1 MNKPAKDRSLRY
13 LSLVALF
20 CIVSV
25 IYLGRLFYIQ
35 IAGREG
41 EYDAGVRSRTV
52 TVQAVRGQIYD
63 RNGNVLVKNDYT
75 YDLTFSYAA
84 LSTQDQTRVNNLYL
98 KLLAALAECGEE
110 EAHSERFFPLD
121 GTYPYYSFSSAA
133 KDGDSVVYYRLQRVL
148 QDKGLASGIKA
159 SEFVKSYVQKNN
171 LLALDADGQ
180 RIFSDAEVHRLIRLY
195 YDFDAL
201 RFATNGQDYVFAKDV
216 SIRFLTMAKE
226 FGVSGVNVVYNVFR
240 SYAYPGYASHILGSV
255 GPIYSEEW
263 EYYNEQGYQMN
274 AIVGKSGCEAAFESY
289 LHGEDGELVIEEDA
303 KGNVLSYTMKKEPV
317 PGCDV
322 YLTLDIDLQ
331 IAAED
336 ALADNI
342 GRITSSD
349 AGATVVMDPTDFSVL
364 AIASYPTYDLSDYD
378 YNELAE
384 NEAKPLLNRAL
395 NGIYAPG
402 STFKLGVAALALT
415 DGVVTRD
422 ETVAC
427 TGKYHGILG
436 CSTHSTPGF
445 EHSAV
450 NVVRALAVSCN
461 SFFSEMGNRLG
472 IDRMEEALSN
482 FGFGKSTG
490 FELGGAVGTLA
501 GPTYRK
507 AVHGEEWTPGMT
519 WQAAIGQSDTQA
531 SPLQLA
537 AYVSTI
543 LNGGTR
549 YQSHLLKCV
558 YRYGEDT
565 PFYTFTQSDDTIL
578 DRFPLSNE
586 TVSTIKEGM
595 RQVVTGSST
604 ISAYMKNIPVSVGG
618 KTGTAQTGKSWD
630 NGLFVCAAPYQN
642 PEIVVA
648 TVLEKGNSGTAA
660 SYTASRVL
668 ASYYKV
674 K

>member
-1 MNKPAKDRSLRY
+1 MHKPVKDRSLRY
-13 LSLVALF
+13 LSLVAIF
-20 CIVSV
+20 CIVAV

-41 EYDAGVRSRTV
+41 DYDAGYTKRTV
-52 TVQAVRGQIYD
+52 IVQAVRGEIKD
-63 RNGNVLVKNDYT
+63 CNGKVLVKNDYA

-84 LSTQDQTRVNNLYL
+84 LSSQDKTRINKLYL
-98 KLLAALAECGEE
+98 SLFASLSECGEE
-110 EAHSERFFPLD
+110 SAHRERFFPLN
-121 GTYPYYSFSSAA
+121 GTYPYYSFSSEA
-133 KDGDSVVYYRLQRVL
+133 KNGDSVIYYRLQRVL
-148 QDKGLASGIKA
+148 KDQALAAEIKA
-159 SEFVKSYVQKNN
+159 SDLALHYVKENN
-171 LLALDADGQ
+171 LLALDAAGQ
-180 RIFSDAEVHRLIRLY
+180 RIFTDSEVHRLIRLY

-201 RFATNGQDYVFAKDV
+201 RFATSGSDYVFAENV
-216 SIRFLTMAKE
+216 GIRFLTMAKE
-226 FGVSGVNVVYNVFR
+226 FGVSGVNVVYNVSR
-240 SYAYPGYASHILGSV
+240 SYAYPGYASHILGQV

-274 AIVGKSGCEAAFESY
+274 AVVGKSGCELAFESY

-303 KGNVLSYTMKKEPV
+303 RGNVISVTVKREPV
-317 PGCDV
+317 PGSDV

-331 IAAED
+331 ISAED
-336 ALADNI
+336 ALAENI
-342 GRITSSD
+342 SRIGGTE
-349 AGATVVMDPTDFSVL
+349 AGATVVMDPRDFSVL

-378 YNELAE
+378 YTELAQ

-422 ETVAC
+422 ETVTC
-427 TGKYHGILG
+427 TGKYKGVLG
-436 CSTHSTPGF
+436 CSTYHTAGF

-450 NVVRALAVSCN
+450 NVIRALAVSCN

-472 IDRMEEALSN
+472 IDRMEEALAN

-490 FELGGAVGTLA
+490 IELGGAVGTLA

-507 AVHGEEWTPGMT
+507 SVHGEEWTAGMT

-543 LNGGTR
+543 MNGGTR

-558 YRYGEDT
+558 YRYGEDK
-565 PFYTFTQSDDTIL
+565 PFYTFTQSKDTIL
-578 DRFPLSNE
+578 DEFPLSSA

-595 RQVVTGSST
+595 RQVVSGSST
-604 ISAYMKNIPVSVGG
+604 ISNYMKNVPVTVGG
-618 KTGTAQTGKSWD
+618 KTGTAQTGQARD
-630 NGLFVCAAPYQN
+630 NGLFVCTAPYN
-642 PEIVVA
+642 DPEIVVA
-648 TVLEKGNSGTAA
+648 TVIEKGNSGTAV

-668 ASYYKV
+668 TTYYKN